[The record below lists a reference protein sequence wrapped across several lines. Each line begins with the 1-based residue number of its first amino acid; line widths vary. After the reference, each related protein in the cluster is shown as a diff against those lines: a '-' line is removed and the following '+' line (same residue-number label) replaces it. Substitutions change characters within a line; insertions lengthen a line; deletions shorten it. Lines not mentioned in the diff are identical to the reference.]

1 MGEGAM
7 NVQGKPKSRSVI
19 RFFLTVGIPAT
30 FLFVI
35 AVCIFFYYIL
45 LSLQKESNNLYSH
58 YVQNVGQEFDNA
70 LTLLYKQ
77 SYRLKHDG
85 EIVSYVSAAE
95 KSSSQSIYSSYKII
109 QKFNALNSL
118 YQYADNTFLYVRDS
132 DSVIGNGSHNSSGL
146 YYGENYGDTGISLEE
161 WHAIISSGSAN
172 GIFWNYNPSANSMIL
187 VDSLGNLSGN
197 IVTWVSMDP
206 IEAQWL
212 EALPD
217 HSSVQI
223 VSRKRNMVY
232 SSEKDGDNVD
242 YFARFDSE
250 ETVNCQKTVIGGR
263 KFVLFSSRSAIYD
276 WSYILA
282 IPSNMIYQAPQMLAI
297 MAIFMLAF
305 LIYICLMSY
314 HILHNNYHPLKRI
327 VRLLGDSRVSESRE
341 TQNEYAVIES
351 ALLQM
356 IQANEEISS
365 VVIKQEKDL
374 REYFLT
380 GLLLGMS
387 QQWSSR
393 QWQEF
398 ATLFPNLKG
407 PGILL
412 SLTDCV
418 QEDLVGSFY
427 TAFLS
432 LPSIQ
437 NAAGIYRVSV
447 GSAIVFL
454 LVGQEKGAV
463 SQLEEDVDTLLRGVN
478 EDNGSHMNCMINF
491 CKDFQTQLAE
501 SYNEIVVM
509 QKICDKTPDKFAYSY
524 SCDKD
529 DFKKV
534 VQQNCSLS
542 RQNELME
549 LMDKGKW
556 KEARYLVSSAVLKIV
571 NSPIASAKEVANSM
585 MFIVFSNAFERWGEE
600 KGVTFTAILAG
611 SADHLIKNI
620 LSADTVETLLESCND
635 CLRWFQDKRAE
646 HDQYEQSKYDNSM
659 ISEICTYIQDNFKTR
674 DLNVSMLADTF
685 HLSLPYLSKLFKET
699 TGYNVLEYICLARLN
714 YAKSLLR
721 STTYSIQY
729 IAQEA
734 GFNDSKRL
742 VQLLKKYEG
751 VTPSEFRKQ

>member
-1 MGEGAM
+1 M

-85 EIVSYVSAAE
+85 GIVSYVSAAE

-132 DSVIGNGSHNSSGL
+132 DSVIGNRSHSSSGL

-341 TQNEYAVIES
+341 AQNEYAVIG
-351 ALLQM
+351 
-356 IQANEEISS
+356 
-365 VVIKQEKDL
+365 K
-374 REYFLT
+374 R
-380 GLLLGMS
+380 
-387 QQWSSR
+387 
-393 QWQEF
+393 
-398 ATLFPNLKG
+398 
-407 PGILL
+407 
-412 SLTDCV
+412 
-418 QEDLVGSFY
+418 
-427 TAFLS
+427 
-432 LPSIQ
+432 PS
-437 NAAGIYRVSV
+437 
-447 GSAIVFL
+447 
-454 LVGQEKGAV
+454 
-463 SQLEEDVDTLLRGVN
+463 
-478 EDNGSHMNCMINF
+478 
-491 CKDFQTQLAE
+491 
-501 SYNEIVVM
+501 
-509 QKICDKTPDKFAYSY
+509 PDDS
-524 SCDKD
+524 
-529 DFKKV
+529 
-534 VQQNCSLS
+534 
-542 RQNELME
+542 
-549 LMDKGKW
+549 GK
-556 KEARYLVSSAVLKIV
+556 
-571 NSPIASAKEVANSM
+571 
-585 MFIVFSNAFERWGEE
+585 
-600 KGVTFTAILAG
+600 
-611 SADHLIKNI
+611 
-620 LSADTVETLLESCND
+620 
-635 CLRWFQDKRAE
+635 
-646 HDQYEQSKYDNSM
+646 
-659 ISEICTYIQDNFKTR
+659 
-674 DLNVSMLADTF
+674 
-685 HLSLPYLSKLFKET
+685 
-699 TGYNVLEYICLARLN
+699 
-714 YAKSLLR
+714 
-721 STTYSIQY
+721 
-729 IAQEA
+729 
-734 GFNDSKRL
+734 
-742 VQLLKKYEG
+742 
-751 VTPSEFRKQ
+751 